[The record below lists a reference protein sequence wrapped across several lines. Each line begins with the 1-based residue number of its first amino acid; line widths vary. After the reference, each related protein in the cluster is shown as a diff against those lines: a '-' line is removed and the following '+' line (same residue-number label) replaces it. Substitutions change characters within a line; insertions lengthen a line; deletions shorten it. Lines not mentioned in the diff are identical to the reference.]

1 MRRYIW
7 ILYALS
13 ILSFIILAGSFTE
26 AVQAANFGVSL
37 SMRTP
42 KVGDLIDWEVATELR
57 GDLQGDPQSIRLLYE
72 RENGE
77 CETGRSIKLSRTA
90 GLFLI
95 TAQEAVKT
103 AKNIDAQKM
112 SMLLK
117 GKIVSAGIAYS
128 WLAWEEPRPMLD
140 VQARYK
146 RGIMQ
151 VTGNYSTDFKDRHP
165 RGGELRFDYP
175 ITERFTVGA
184 FCSYLRNVQSEWWQA
199 KIVFG
204 IKI

>member
-1 MRRYIW
+1 MKIFKE
-7 ILYALS
+7 IGLLVFVVCIGFS
-13 ILSFIILAGSFTE
+13 IAQATDFGLSF
-26 AVQAANFGVSL
+26 

-42 KVGDLIDWEVATELR
+42 KKGNIIDWEVATELR

-77 CETGRSIKLSRTA
+77 RETGRDIKLSRTV
-90 GLFLI
+90 GPFLV
-95 TAQEAVKT
+95 TGQKMVKT

-140 VQARYK
+140 VQAYWK
-146 RGIMQ
+146 KGIMQ
-151 VTGNYSTDFKDRHP
+151 MTGSYSTDFKDRQIKA
-165 RGGELRFDYP
+165 GELRVDYP
-175 ITERFTVGA
+175 IAEWFTIGT
-184 FCSYLRNVQSEWWQA
+184 FCSYLRNVQSEFWQG

-204 IKI
+204 TKL